1 MNAIRR
7 LYVRIRESPSG
18 QAMTEYALILV
29 AVVMVV
35 YVGYQALGTSLNA
48 DIASLDNQL

>member
-18 QAMTEYALILV
+18 QTMTEYAMIV
-29 AVVMVV
+29 TAIAVVV
-35 YVGYQALGTSLNA
+35 YVGYQALGTSLNS